1 MRKYIT
7 IDHDTSD
14 TMPAAHISTGLPSLM
29 PNILQRLLPNPRRPL
44 SAETVQRILT
54 RVINNQRHN
63 YGRLFDVSQPKIIT
77 WGTLEDGTTVCIV
90 EDSYSGIRHM
100 WTLDRVTFRP
110 VSYGKVD
117 A

>member
-14 TMPAAHISTGLPSLM
+14 TMPAVHTSTGLPSLM

-44 SAETVQRILT
+44 SAETVHRILT
-54 RVINNQRHN
+54 RLINNHHHS
-63 YGRLFDVSQPKIIT
+63 YERLLDVYKPKIIM
-77 WGTLEDGTTVCIV
+77 WGTLEDGTTVAIL
-90 EDSYSGIRHM
+90 EDSGTGIRHM
-100 WTLDRVTFRP
+100 WSLDRMTFRP